1 LIKKFHTNF
10 YIFLILY
17 FTLILGFIFDESL
30 NPGAYKDW
38 AGAYSIPI
46 VEFSKNFHDSFL
58 NYEKYG
64 NRHSPFYIMALSL
77 LFKAGFNLDFI
88 RLINLHICIFL
99 VIVFYN
105 CLRIR
110 FEAIDK
116 STLQLLSLVIF
127 LSPTFR
133 SLAIWPDSR
142 IVGLLFFVITIYYYL
157 KFIKTNLN
165 RHAFYSAI
173 ALIFSS
179 YLSPNFS
186 LFSIF
191 FYYTFYKSLKSQYFV
206 YLILLS
212 TTLSIPMIYYLFIL
226 DVNFIVAGKTPGL
239 ENNIDLNFNISDKF
253 LIISTIFFFHLFPII
268 FFLINKTNLIK
279 FLKNKI
285 ILICFFLVPSIYFF
299 NYDLSY
305 TGGGVF
311 YQISE
316 IIFQGKYFFYV
327 ICFFSVAITIY
338 VANLNKTNLILVT
351 ISILSNIQNT
361 IYHKY
366 YEPFFLI
373 LVILLFK
380 NLNFK
385 NFFQSKKSLIYL
397 YGYSFL
403 YILLRLIKNYYFL

>member
-1 LIKKFHTNF
+1 MIKKFHTNF

-157 KFIKTNLN
+157 KFNKTNLN
-165 RHAFYSAI
+165 RHAFYSVI

-179 YLSPNFS
+179 LVVYWANNWGRNGWLWFVLALFISP
-186 LFSIF
+186 LI
-191 FYYTFYKSLKSQYFV
+191 TAI
-206 YLILLS
+206 ILLIMGRDG
-212 TTLSIPMIYYLFIL
+212 TAKQEKEANDIEAEAQKAAAIEKRKAELLK
-226 DVNFIVAGKTPGL
+226 DN
-239 ENNIDLNFNISDKF
+239 ENS
-253 LIISTIFFFHLFPII
+253 
-268 FFLINKTNLIK
+268 
-279 FLKNKI
+279 
-285 ILICFFLVPSIYFF
+285 
-299 NYDLSY
+299 
-305 TGGGVF
+305 
-311 YQISE
+311 
-316 IIFQGKYFFYV
+316 
-327 ICFFSVAITIY
+327 
-338 VANLNKTNLILVT
+338 
-351 ISILSNIQNT
+351 
-361 IYHKY
+361 
-366 YEPFFLI
+366 
-373 LVILLFK
+373 
-380 NLNFK
+380 
-385 NFFQSKKSLIYL
+385 
-397 YGYSFL
+397 
-403 YILLRLIKNYYFL
+403 

>member
-285 ILICFFLVPSIYFF
+285 ILICFFLVASI
-299 NYDLSY
+299 
-305 TGGGVF
+305 
-311 YQISE
+311 
-316 IIFQGKYFFYV
+316 
-327 ICFFSVAITIY
+327 
-338 VANLNKTNLILVT
+338 
-351 ISILSNIQNT
+351 
-361 IYHKY
+361 
-366 YEPFFLI
+366 
-373 LVILLFK
+373 
-380 NLNFK
+380 
-385 NFFQSKKSLIYL
+385 
-397 YGYSFL
+397 
-403 YILLRLIKNYYFL
+403 